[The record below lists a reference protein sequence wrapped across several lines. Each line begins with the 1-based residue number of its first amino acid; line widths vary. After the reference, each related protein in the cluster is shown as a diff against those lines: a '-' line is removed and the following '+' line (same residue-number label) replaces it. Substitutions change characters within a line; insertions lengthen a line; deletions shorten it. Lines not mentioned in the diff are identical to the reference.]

1 MDSFNRV
8 VWYTVWDAKT
18 EELIASGTAE
28 LCARRLGY
36 KNANSFAS
44 AVSHA
49 VKGGLSSK
57 KYTFA
62 RETIKRSEV
71 DSLPQY
77 QRQAQKRKKP
87 ACAGTQTSQKRMMDF
102 TVSSSEE

>member
-57 KYTFA
+57 KIHVCERNDQT
-62 RETIKRSEV
+62 
-71 DSLPQY
+71 
-77 QRQAQKRKKP
+77 QRGGQSAAVSTASANASTKTQKSPPVLEHRRAKK
-87 ACAGTQTSQKRMMDF
+87 G
-102 TVSSSEE
+102 